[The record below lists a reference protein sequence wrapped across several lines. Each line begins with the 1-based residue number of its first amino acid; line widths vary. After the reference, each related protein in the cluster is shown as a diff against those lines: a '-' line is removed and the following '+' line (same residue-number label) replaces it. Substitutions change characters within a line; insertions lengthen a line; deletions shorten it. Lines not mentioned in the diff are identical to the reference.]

1 MIVKIKDRDSERKF
15 DCGDVDRYDVNI
27 DNNVDDGGV
36 NINADDDAKN
46 GDDSKDDIDF
56 EDDDGQ
62 SILLVFP

>member
-15 DCGDVDRYDVNI
+15 DCGDVDGYDGNI

-56 EDDDGQ
+56 EDDDG
-62 SILLVFP
+62 

>member
-15 DCGDVDRYDVNI
+15 DCGDVDGYDRNI

-56 EDDDGQ
+56 EDDDG
-62 SILLVFP
+62 

>member
-56 EDDDGQ
+56 EDDDG
-62 SILLVFP
+62 

>member
-15 DCGDVDRYDVNI
+15 DCGDVDGYDVNI
-27 DNNVDDGGV
+27 GNNVGGGGV

-56 EDDDGQ
+56 EDDDG
-62 SILLVFP
+62 

>member
-1 MIVKIKDRDSERKF
+1 MIVKIKDKDSERKF

-56 EDDDGQ
+56 EDDDG
-62 SILLVFP
+62 